1 MLRAEGIRK
10 EFNDKVALSDINLT
24 FPQKG
29 LVIIKGESGSG
40 KTTLLNLLT
49 ANDFPSGG
57 KIVFNGVKITSK
69 NAEEYR
75 TQYCGN
81 IYQDYMLIE
90 DLSVKE
96 NIEIAMQ
103 VIGQEYSE
111 EDIKALLKKVDL
123 PEEYLD
129 KKVIKLSGGEKQR
142 VAIARAISK
151 QNAMIFA
158 DEPTG
163 NLDSKNGKIIMDLL
177 KEISK
182 ERLVVVV
189 SHNEKYNIEYAD
201 YTIKLVDGE
210 TEYEDL
216 PKEEKEEE
224 RAENIFDKKS
234 KYLKPKTMARLAYWG
249 FEKNRIKTV
258 LSIIAFVIL
267 CVLSCV
273 SLSAYFSDL
282 NLSLANSLDNS
293 EKRNVMISVQFLT
306 PQEEIQKFYESASD
320 KPSLVYHFQD
330 FLQGYILEDKY
341 TTALPLKHAIVYD
354 KEVGADVDWLYGTYP
369 EKSNQIALSY
379 SFACKMCED
388 FKDYTKFDV
397 SELVGQK
404 YKIYCDDYDYLEYD
418 IVGIFDDGLTIY
430 DFDIK
435 ELDESVHDY
444 LFNRNSLFL
453 ACFIGK
459 DGEKFMN
466 YNSLYFDKTPGKL
479 YQCKY
484 GNINLYFAGYNE
496 YADYVTKYP
505 PLKKGEVYMGKTVA
519 DELNLKVGDTFDVS
533 CFEKETFGIET
544 TEEADKVLENLIIKD
559 IFDTKE
565 TNYEILVNND
575 FFDEEILIDG
585 HGKYNAVAFYYNAKD
600 IKNSYA
606 FFNRI
611 SKEGSNI
618 WTEYP
623 YNTLLTYAVVENT
636 GLTHNFYEALHIYR
650 YVIVIPLMCLSLIA
664 TIAIGFV
671 SNAYLLSSKEKSLNI
686 LRSIGC
692 GKKNISSIL
701 IFQLL
706 TLVIIEC
713 ALGFILAKLASW
725 LLGKSLIS
733 LMLHISPSLDN
744 ELLLPLGWAPPL
756 VIVFV
761 SFAISALSIIIKVS
775 YMFSKSIMENK
786 TR

>member
-24 FPQKG
+24 FPEKG

-57 KIVFNGVKITSK
+57 KIVFNGIEITSK

-224 RAENIFDKKS
+224 QAENIFDKKS

-249 FEKNRIKTV
+249 FEKNRVKTAV
-258 LSIIAFVIL
+258 SVIAFVIL
-267 CVLSCV
+267 CIFSTLLLSM
-273 SLSAYFSDL
+273 SLQDF
-282 NLSLANSLDNS
+282 NLSLSRSFD
-293 EKRNVMISVQFLT
+293 K
-306 PQEEIQKFYESASD
+306 ASD
-320 KPSLVYHFQD
+320 KNILLTIPEDTDSQKVEEFCQKLSKESPVYNLSIRNEIDGEQLD
-330 FLQGYILEDKY
+330 LQY
-341 TTALPLKHAIVYD
+341 AVVYD
-354 KEVGADVDWLYGTYP
+354 KEAGADIKILHGRLP
-369 EKSNQIALSY
+369 EKANEIAIPEYAALFLINYDEDYSSY
-379 SFACKMCED
+379 SVEDLIGKEYKYLYEFATPE
-388 FKDYTKFDV
+388 
-397 SELVGQK
+397 K
-404 YKIYCDDYDYLEYD
+404 YYSLK
-418 IVGIFDDGLTIY
+418 IVGIFDEREYLQ
-430 DFDIK
+430 
-435 ELDESVHDY
+435 DY
-444 LFNRNSLFL
+444 KDLNSEEKAYLKWKNFL
-453 ACFIGK
+453 AQTVFFGEGAQEIFNLNPEIFDEVAPSETYKCTYDGKEIKRYGYDKFAEYSKTHLPLDKGEIYVDKSFAEENNLKQGDTITIEYGIIKKYKYFYDEIFIGEGK
-459 DGEKFMN
+459 IENLKIKGITDIENHFTNSIIFSQEDFEKCLLKNGQNN
-466 YNSLYFDKTPGKL
+466 YNVKALF
-479 YQCKY
+479 
-484 GNINLYFAGYNE
+484 
-496 YADYVTKYP
+496 V
-505 PLKKGEVYMGKTVA
+505 
-519 DELNLKVGDTFDVS
+519 
-533 CFEKETFGIET
+533 
-544 TEEADKVLENLIIKD
+544 
-559 IFDTKE
+559 
-565 TNYEILVNND
+565 
-575 FFDEEILIDG
+575 
-585 HGKYNAVAFYYNAKD
+585 NAKD
-600 IKNSYA
+600 VKYSYSY
-606 FFNRI
+606 FNTL
-611 SKEGSNI
+611 SKDGKDI
-618 WTEYP
+618 WTKSQNNLESYVKIQNVGYINNFFYIIRRFRSIIIP
-623 YNTLLTYAVVENT
+623 FTIFAVLGMLAMGTVAAS
-636 GLTHNFYEALHIYR
+636 Y
-650 YVIVIPLMCLSLIA
+650 LIA
-664 TIAIGFV
+664 
-671 SNAYLLSSKEKSLNI
+671 SKEKSYI
-686 LRSIGC
+686 VMRSVGC
-692 GKKNISSIL
+692 GKKNITRLLIL
-701 IFQLL
+701 QLV
-706 TLVIIEC
+706 T
-713 ALGFILAKLASW
+713 
-725 LLGKSLIS
+725 
-733 LMLHISPSLDN
+733 
-744 ELLLPLGWAPPL
+744 
-756 VIVFV
+756 
-761 SFAISALSIIIKVS
+761 LSIIEIVLGLIAAGLSAEMVTKFFLRFVLGVRLS
-775 YMFSKSIMENK
+775 MASEVLMSISWLPVIIVFFVNAFNVMINILSKTKRMFSKSIMENK
-786 TR
+786 TK